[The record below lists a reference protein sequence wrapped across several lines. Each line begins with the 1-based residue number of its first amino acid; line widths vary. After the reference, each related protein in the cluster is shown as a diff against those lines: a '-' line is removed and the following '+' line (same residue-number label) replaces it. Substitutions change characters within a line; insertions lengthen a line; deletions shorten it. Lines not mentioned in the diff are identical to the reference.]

1 MYYNKIMKE
10 LAQINPT
17 TILTIFPPS
26 RSFNNIGSVT
36 TLLLR
41 LLMLFAA
48 IGFLVMSLYGG
59 FSWITSGGDP
69 KNLEKSQK
77 IFTSAIVGLVIVV
90 VSYILVKLIG
100 AILNIQTPL

>member
-1 MYYNKIMKE
+1 MKE

-17 TILTIFPPS
+17 TIITIAPWIEN
-26 RSFNNIGSVT
+26 FNNIGAVT

-41 LLMLFAA
+41 LLMLAA
-48 IGFLVMSLYGG
+48 ALGFLVMSLYGG

-100 AILNIQTPL
+100 AMLNIPTPL